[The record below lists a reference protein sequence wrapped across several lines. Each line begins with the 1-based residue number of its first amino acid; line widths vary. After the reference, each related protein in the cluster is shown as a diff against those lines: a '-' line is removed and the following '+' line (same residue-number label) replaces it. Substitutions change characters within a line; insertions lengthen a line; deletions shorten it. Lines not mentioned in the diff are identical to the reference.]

1 MIRSSWSPRAIA
13 RTVCAF
19 ALALT
24 ASSALAQQSPD
35 ARLDA
40 MTRELEAVKKE
51 VQGLKGAASK
61 ESPMAWLTVGGDFR
75 TRHDKLVAH
84 VPSYTQFL
92 GTFTGAVPN
101 TAAYA
106 AKTIRNDSLFT
117 NRFGLDLKAR
127 VLENVT
133 LSSRLLMYKTF
144 GMTTSAPTQAGYF
157 ADRSNTSGVFD
168 GTRGRIPADNS
179 LLVDQAYASWN
190 SIGGRPVWFS
200 AGRRPSTG
208 GAPGNVRQNFD
219 ISGSAGTPALLV
231 DYAFDGFTLGAAP
244 DVEALPGFAAK
255 VCYGRAF
262 EAGYRETGGPSL
274 ADTDM
279 LGLALIP
286 YETDD
291 WRVDAQYQRGFGI
304 MDTIPG
310 PNVRANL
317 GDLEEYGLNVMRTVR
332 QVGPG
337 EVRLF
342 AAGAMSRAL
351 PSGDRYNAGFGTGNP
366 GLMFGGTEQKNN
378 AGYAAYVGTRYDF
391 TKTGTKLG
399 AEYNHGSKY
408 WVTFA
413 PAADDIWTSKLGTR
427 GQVYELYLVQELMR
441 KAVSPRGRA
450 FFRVGWQYYN
460 FDYTQ
465 SNSWVGAPQKI
476 ASLTAAD
483 MQFMAPIKNA
493 YDIYTTFEVRF

>member
-1 MIRSSWSPRAIA
+1 MNRFSRSLRAIA
-13 RTVCAF
+13 LALGVF
-19 ALALT
+19 APALT
-24 ASSALAQQSPD
+24 ARAQQTPE

-51 VQGLKGAASK
+51 VQGLKGGAVK
-61 ESPMAWLTVGGDFR
+61 ESPMSWLTIGGDFR

-84 VPSYTQFL
+84 LPSYTQFL

-101 TAAYA
+101 TAAVP

-127 VLENVT
+127 VAENVT
-133 LSSRLLMYKTF
+133 MTTRLLMYKTF

-157 ADRSNTSGVFD
+157 ADRSNASGVFD

-190 SIGGRPVWFS
+190 SIAGRPVWFS

-244 DVEALPGFAAK
+244 DVDALPGLAAK

-262 EAGYRETGGPSL
+262 EAGYRESGGPSL

-337 EVRLF
+337 ELRLF

-366 GLMFGGTEQKNN
+366 GLMFAGTDQKNN

-408 WVTFA
+408 WVTFT

-427 GQVYELYLVQELMR
+427 GQVYELYLVQELMS
-441 KAVSPRGRA
+441 KPVSPRGRA

-465 SNSWVGAPQKI
+465 SNSWVGAPQRI
-476 ASLTAAD
+476 SSLTAAD
-483 MQFMAPIKNA
+483 MQFMAPIKQA